1 MNSLQITILS
11 LWAGDILAGHFIYTD
26 HGQQSYSFQHV
37 SSLPRHSVQ
46 RSTTRVKS
54 YIKHYE
60 CKNYHYIFKDF
71 NSFPYPLYRQEAEN
85 YFRRHSHYYPSHGGY
100 YPEYRRLVTWL
111 SDIIKIR
118 DRIER
123 RKMMR
128 NRGRMKYSMTSSM
141 SIVTM
146 KQSESESTS
155 RVRNDATTTTSASIL
170 DDNLDQ
176 ITIVDPLNA
185 SAGRR
190 TGQRDP
196 DVIIRTKEDM

>member
-1 MNSLQITILS
+1 
-11 LWAGDILAGHFIYTD
+11 
-26 HGQQSYSFQHV
+26 
-37 SSLPRHSVQ
+37 
-46 RSTTRVKS
+46 
-54 YIKHYE
+54 
-60 CKNYHYIFKDF
+60 
-71 NSFPYPLYRQEAEN
+71 
-85 YFRRHSHYYPSHGGY
+85 
-100 YPEYRRLVTWL
+100 
-111 SDIIKIR
+111 
-118 DRIER
+118 
-123 RKMMR
+123 MR

>member
-1 MNSLQITILS
+1 MHQALRVQK
-11 LWAGDILAGHFIYTD
+11 
-26 HGQQSYSFQHV
+26 
-37 SSLPRHSVQ
+37 LPN
-46 RSTTRVKS
+46 
-54 YIKHYE
+54 
-60 CKNYHYIFKDF
+60 CHYIFKDF

-85 YFRRHSHYYPSHGGY
+85 YFRRQSNYYPSHGGY
-100 YPEYRRLVTWL
+100 YPEYTRLVTWL
-111 SDIIKIR
+111 SDLIKIR

-170 DDNLDQ
+170 DNNLDQ
-176 ITIVDPLNA
+176 ITIVGPSNA
-185 SAGRR
+185 SGRR

-196 DVIIRTKEDM
+196 DVIIRTKEDI

>member
-1 MNSLQITILS
+1 MSL
-11 LWAGDILAGHFIYTD
+11 
-26 HGQQSYSFQHV
+26 
-37 SSLPRHSVQ
+37 
-46 RSTTRVKS
+46 
-54 YIKHYE
+54 
-60 CKNYHYIFKDF
+60 IFKDF

-85 YFRRHSHYYPSHGGY
+85 YFQRQSNYFPRHSY

-128 NRGRMKYSMTSSM
+128 TRGRMKYSMTSSM

-155 RVRNDATTTTSASIL
+155 RVRNDAITTTSASIL
-170 DDNLDQ
+170 DDNDNLDQ
-176 ITIVDPLNA
+176 ITIVVPVNA
-185 SAGRR
+185 SGS

-196 DVIIRTKEDM
+196 DVIIGTRKDI